1 VSTEDAPLLEIR
13 DLAVHFGG
21 IKAVD
26 GVSMSLREGRIF
38 GILGPNGSG
47 KSTLLAAITRLVP
60 VLRGDV
66 IFIGQDIGSLS
77 PAGIAKLGIARSF
90 QTARLL
96 QDLTVRE
103 NIELG
108 ADGGRDLPGRP
119 LSRVRG
125 RLVADRVTDA
135 IERTG
140 LTAVRQLR
148 PGELAY
154 GMQRRVEIARAISRS
169 PRLLLLDEPM
179 AGMNRGERA
188 EISELL
194 AKLRDEGLTQLLVE
208 HDVQTMVDTCD
219 YLYGMDSGLVI
230 AQGSPRDV
238 VRDPAVQESYLGK
251 KQRSHA

>member
-1 VSTEDAPLLEIR
+1 VSAADAPLLEIR

-47 KSTLLAAITRLVP
+47 KSTLLAAITQLVP
-60 VLRGDV
+60 VLRGDI
-66 IFIGQDIGSLS
+66 IFAGRAIGSLS
-77 PAGIAKLGIARSF
+77 PADIAKLGVARSF

-96 QDLTVRE
+96 PDLTVRE

-108 ADGGRDLPGRP
+108 ADAGRDLPGLP
-119 LSRVRG
+119 LSRARR
-125 RLVADRVTDA
+125 RLIADRVNGA
-135 IERTG
+135 MERTG

-169 PRLLLLDEPM
+169 PRLLLLDEPI
-179 AGMNRGERA
+179 AGMNRAERA

-219 YLYGMDSGLVI
+219 YLYGMESGVLI
-230 AQGSPRDV
+230 AQGSPREV
-238 VRDPAVQESYLGK
+238 VRNLAVQESYLGRK
-251 KQRSHA
+251 RRTDA